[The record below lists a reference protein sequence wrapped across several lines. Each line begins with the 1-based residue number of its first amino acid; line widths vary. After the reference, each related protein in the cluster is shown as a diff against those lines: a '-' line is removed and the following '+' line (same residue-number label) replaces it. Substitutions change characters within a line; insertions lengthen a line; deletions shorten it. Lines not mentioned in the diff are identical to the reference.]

1 MSDLE
6 HYDAGELESRL
17 YAWWLERGFFA
28 AGRRPDRPPYSIVM
42 PPPNVTG
49 VLHIGHALNMTI
61 QDVLIRMKRMQGYDA
76 LWLPGMD
83 HAGISTQTRVET
95 ELRKSEGLSRHDLG
109 REAFVAR
116 VWQWKQQYGGTIR
129 SQLQRLGASCDFS
142 RERFTFDE
150 GLSAAVREVFV
161 RLHEQGLIYR
171 GRRVINWCPRC
182 RTALSDIEVVH
193 EEDEGALYHIR
204 YAFADGDGY
213 VTVATTRPETLFAD
227 TAVAVHP
234 HDARYAQAVGR
245 LVRLPVVDRLV
256 PVIADA
262 YVDPD
267 FGTGALKI
275 TPAHDPNDYEVG
287 VRHGLSMPSALAQ
300 DATLT
305 DLAGPY
311 AGLDRFVARAQL
323 AADLQARG
331 ILHVTPHSHAVGHCE
346 RCDTV
351 VEPWLSLQWFVRME
365 PLAEPAL
372 AAARDGRV
380 RFVPE
385 RFERTYTHW
394 LENVR
399 DWCISRQLWWGHRIP
414 VFYCDECG
422 AQTASREDIDVCPA
436 CKSSAVR
443 QDEDVL
449 DTWFSSALWP
459 FSTMGWPEPT
469 PDYERFFPTSVLST
483 GFDIIPFWVTRM
495 VFSSLHFTGKEPF
508 SDVLIH
514 GLVRDAQGRKFSKSL
529 GNGVDPMDVIDSHS
543 ADALRF
549 MLMTTV
555 AVGTDMRFAD
565 ERVDAAQSLVTKVWN
580 AGRFVAANT
589 SGVAPDELPART
601 ERQLPERYILQR
613 LGEAVRSVTKHL
625 DAYEFGEAGMAVY
638 EFIWGELCDW
648 YIEFAKVSLY
658 GADEAAAESTRRV
671 LLFVFDR
678 ALRLLHPF
686 IPFATE
692 AIWQALEHSGETIML
707 ADWPAP
713 VPDWEDAQAVTDM
726 QVVMD
731 VVRAVRMTRSE
742 MQVPLSRPIELL
754 ICPERERLAAV
765 QTMAAHITRLCNPGR
780 LVIAEQL
787 EPPALRVSHVLAGA
801 QVYLPLAGLVDR
813 RAEQERLEKE
823 LRELDG
829 EVERLDR
836 KLANAEFVA
845 KAPAAVVQGERDKR
859 RGYEDRRMRVRGE
872 LAQLLEVAQGQE
884 NE

>member
-1 MSDLE
+1 MADLE
-6 HYDAGELESRL
+6 HYDARELESRL
-17 YAWWLERGFFA
+17 YAWWLERGFFE
-28 AGRRPDRPPYSIVM
+28 AGRRPDRPPFSIVM

-49 VLHIGHALNMTI
+49 VLHIGHALNTTI
-61 QDVLIRMKRMQGYDA
+61 QDVLTRMKRMQGYDA

-83 HAGISTQTRVET
+83 HAGISTQTRVEA
-95 ELRKSEGLSRHDLG
+95 ELRKSEGLTRHDLG
-109 REAFVAR
+109 RDAFVAR
-116 VWQWKQQYGGTIR
+116 VWEWKQQYGGTIR
-129 SQLQRLGASCDFS
+129 SQLQRLGASCDFA

-161 RLHEQGLIYR
+161 RLYEQGLIYR

-182 RTALSDIEVVH
+182 VTALSDIEVVH
-193 EEDEGALYHIR
+193 EEHDGALYHIR
-204 YAFADGDGY
+204 YDFADGDGFL
-213 VTVATTRPETLFAD
+213 TVATTRPETLFAD

-234 HDARYAQAVGR
+234 DDERYAHAIGR
-245 LVRLPVVDRLV
+245 MVRLPVVDRLV

-262 YVDPD
+262 YVDPE

-300 DATLT
+300 DGTLT
-305 DLAGPY
+305 DLAGPF
-311 AGLDRFVARAQL
+311 AGLDRFVARERV
-323 AADLQARG
+323 AAELQARG
-331 ILHVTPHSHAVGHCE
+331 ILHVTPHSHSVGHCE

-365 PLAEPAL
+365 PLAQPAL
-372 AAARDGRV
+372 AAVRDGRV

-385 RFERTYTHW
+385 RFERTYSHW

-414 VFYCDECG
+414 VFYCEACG
-422 AQTASREDIDVCPA
+422 AQTAAREDITVCPA
-436 CKSSAVR
+436 CNSTYVR

-459 FSTMGWPEPT
+459 FSTMGWPDDT

-495 VFSSLHFTGKEPF
+495 VFTSLHFTGREPF
-508 SDVLIH
+508 ADVLIH

-529 GNGVDPMDVIDSHS
+529 GNGVDPMDVIDSYS

-555 AVGTDMRFAD
+555 AVGTDMRFAY

-580 AGRFVAANT
+580 AGRFVATNT
-589 SGVAPDELPART
+589 AGAKPDDLPARGA
-601 ERQLPERYILQR
+601 RQLPDRYILQR
-613 LGEAVRSVTKHL
+613 LSEAAQSVTAHL
-625 DAYEFGEAGMAVY
+625 KAYEFGEAGMAVY

-658 GADEAAAESTRRV
+658 GDDDAAARTTRSV

-686 IPFATE
+686 MPFATE
-692 AIWQALEHSGETIML
+692 AIWQALPHDGETITL
-707 ADWPAP
+707 ADWPESSQE
-713 VPDWEDAQAVTDM
+713 WEDAEAIADM
-726 QVVMD
+726 HVVMD
-731 VVRAVRMTRSE
+731 VIRAVRATRNE
-742 MQVPLSRPIELL
+742 MQVPLSRPVELL
-754 ICPERERLAAV
+754 ICPESERLSAV
-765 QTMAAHITRLCNPGR
+765 RAMAAHITRLCNPGR
-780 LVIAEQL
+780 LVIAPDL

-813 RAEQERLEKE
+813 KAEQERLNKE

-859 RGYEDRRMRVRGE
+859 SGYEDRRMRVRAE
-872 LAQLLEVAQGQE
+872 LAQLQEVARGQE
-884 NE
+884 DE